1 MSEASLTMESIEQLH
16 ALFGD
21 LDCNVNTIQKAFG
34 VTVFS
39 RGSDVKITGADE
51 NSVNAAKRCLES
63 LSKMYFKGDLDATAA
78 FMQSLADEPREG
90 IRAEMEVNPANMY

>member
-39 RGSDVKITGADE
+39 F
-51 NSVNAAKRCLES
+51 SVS
-63 LSKMYFKGDLDATAA
+63 TPTDG
-78 FMQSLADEPREG
+78 
-90 IRAEMEVNPANMY
+90 